1 MYIRLRP
8 ITSDVE
14 DHTKRPLMLQSE
26 SSPTKP
32 AAAAALTVSK
42 WSWTIGEACSRM
54 PMPAVTLQ
62 HSTTHRSQNCGVRI
76 ALAAVTF
83 AVVIMRFSVCASGSQ
98 PAGFQPSAGS
108 RTVNAPSVMTT
119 K

>member
-1 MYIRLRP
+1 MYIALRP
-8 ITSDVE
+8 IRSDVD

-26 SSPTKP
+26 RKATKP

-42 WSWTIGEACSRM
+42 WSWIIGEACSRM

-62 HSTTHRSQNCGVRI
+62 HSTTHSSQNCGVLI

-83 AVVIMRFSVCASGSQ
+83 AVVIMRRSACASGPSP
-98 PAGFQPSAGS
+98 PASSPGPGPG
-108 RTVNAPSVMTT
+108 R
-119 K
+119 